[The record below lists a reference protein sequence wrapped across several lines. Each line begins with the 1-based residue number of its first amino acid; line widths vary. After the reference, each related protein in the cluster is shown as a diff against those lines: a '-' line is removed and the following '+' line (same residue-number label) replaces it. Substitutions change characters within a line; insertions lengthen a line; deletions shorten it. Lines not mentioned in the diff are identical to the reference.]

1 MPELL
6 VANAAEQET
15 PQVKFQKK
23 ALESSTVGLGDY
35 VEGIEALLLGLSTVE
50 ILHWLQRARA
60 ISWNV
65 REEEDWL
72 Q

>member
-1 MPELL
+1 M
-6 VANAAEQET
+6 
-15 PQVKFQKK
+15 
-23 ALESSTVGLGDY
+23 GLGDY
-35 VEGIEALLLGLSTVE
+35 VEVIEALLLGLSTVE